1 MQKNS
6 NSIETKMKEIK
17 KYSIN
22 HFLHNPLFSNGVTN
36 YIKEVNRVFEVP
48 YEEITKPYDMSMSD
62 FRKYI
67 YNKVINLSSNDDV
80 IIEAAESQSSTL
92 LIPRD
97 MNIHIRLHCPFHL
110 YKRIINEEP
119 DESRYSDECRAI
131 SKAKA
136 VSSPSYGMLKLL
148 KDDMNID
155 RFHVYKNPIKINESY
170 YREFND
176 KDIDVI
182 FFSRFNNLKGIE
194 YIDELVS
201 RLPTNTSIYIVGKQE
216 KKIKLATEYPNVFF
230 VDHIEGDEKF
240 EILARAKVAI
250 SLSKFENCSMAI
262 LEAISVY
269 TPVVCWD
276 VGGNSEIAPPSILKV
291 APLGD
296 LTELSNHIINYLNNE
311 AHKNSFEETCSEIN
325 KDFKKGLTHVESYL
339 LGKTETIYRGLS
351 YKREHDQE
359 QYIPYEFLEQTSQD
373 FILPLNITIITTTI
387 KCSKYF
393 HHLFENTNINLTILY
408 AGKYGNELK
417 SIHAIVIDNIND
429 TEQLLKHIKNAKS
442 DLIIF
447 DESMN
452 IHINDIYKIN
462 QKSNKAFLYCFA
474 SPTNPREYNLDP
486 NGFGVDSDL
495 MKRKVM
501 VKNAESLPKS
511 SNKFIIWAPNLK
523 KLTKSQEVKIMEIIK
538 TTKNIDI
545 VAPNNLIHSIISLE
559 NDVSLNIKSESTCI
573 PNEYS
578 DVLALT
584 DYKINIFLQQP
595 CNIYLSDNSFFKSK
609 NIESPISMLSDD
621 TILHSAEN
629 KKIAYEFFEMKSCSH
644 GNLNRILNLLSTT
657 FKNKNNLG

>member
-1 MQKNS
+1 
-6 NSIETKMKEIK
+6 MKEIK

-22 HFLHNPLFSNGVTN
+22 HFLHTPLFSNGVTN
-36 YIKEVNRVFEVP
+36 YIKEVNRVFDVP
-48 YEEITKPYDMSMSD
+48 YEEIIKPYEMSMPD

-67 YNKVINLSSNDDV
+67 YNKVINLTRNDNI

-97 MNIHIRLHCPFHL
+97 INVHIRLHCPFHL

-148 KDDMNID
+148 KEDMDID
-155 RFHVYKNPIKINESY
+155 EFHVYKNPIQINEIY
-170 YREFND
+170 YRKFSE

-201 RLPTNTSIYIVGKQE
+201 RLPANTSIYIVGKQE
-216 KKIKLATEYPNVFF
+216 KKIKLATEYPNVIF
-230 VDHIEGDEKF
+230 VDHIEGNKKF

-296 LTELSNHIINYLNNE
+296 LTELSNHILNYINNE
-311 AHKNSFEETCSEIN
+311 AQRNSFEETCSQIN
-325 KDFKKGLTHVESYL
+325 ADFKNGLTHVENYL
-339 LGKTETIYRGLS
+339 LDKTETIYRGLS
-351 YKREHDQE
+351 YKREHDLE
-359 QYIPYEFLEQTSQD
+359 KYIPYEFLEQTSQD
-373 FILPLNITIITTTI
+373 FILPLNITIITTTV

-393 HHLFENTNINLTILY
+393 HLLFENTNINLTILY
-408 AGKYGNELK
+408 SGKYGNELK
-417 SIHAIVIDNIND
+417 SIPAVVIDNIND

-442 DLIIF
+442 DLVIF

-452 IHINDIYKIN
+452 VHINDIYKVN

-474 SPTNPREYNLDP
+474 SPINSRDYILDP
-486 NGFGVDSDL
+486 YGFGIDSDL
-495 MKRKVM
+495 MKRKLM
-501 VKNAESLPKS
+501 IKEAESLPKLS
-511 SNKFIIWAPNLK
+511 PKILIWAPNLK
-523 KLTKSQEVKIMEIIK
+523 VLTKLQKTQISEIIK
-538 TTKNIDI
+538 STNDIDI
-545 VAPNNLIHSIISLE
+545 VASNDLINSVISQE
-559 NDVSLNIKSESTCI
+559 IDVSLNIKSESTCI
-573 PNEYS
+573 PTEYT
-578 DVLALT
+578 DILMLT
-584 DYKINIFLQQP
+584 DYKIHLFLQKP
-595 CNIYLSDNSFFKSK
+595 CNIYLSEKSFFKSK
-609 NIESPISMLSDD
+609 NIESPMSLLSDD
-621 TILHSAEN
+621 SILHSAEN
-629 KKIAYEFFEMKSCSH
+629 KKIAYEFLEMKSCSID
-644 GNLNRILNLLSTT
+644 NLNRTLNLLSTT